1 MNDVI
6 QTILQQCN
14 QVILGKEHQV
24 RLSLTCLLSGGHLLI
39 EDIPGTGKTTLAN
52 TLAQSVGLAF
62 HRVQFTSDMLP
73 SDVLGVSIYDKD
85 TKAFEFKPGAVFSHV
100 LLADEINR
108 ASPKA
113 QSALLEAMEERQV
126 TVDGI
131 THPLPHPFFVI
142 ATQNPHHHN
151 GTFALPE
158 SQLDRFLM
166 RISLGYP
173 DKSAER
179 AVLQG
184 NGGRTANI
192 AIKPVCSAQ
201 TLIQLQ
207 KRVQSLHANAT
218 ILEYVLNLAAYS
230 REHFTPGLSTRAS
243 LGILRAS
250 QAWALCDARDF
261 VTPEDV
267 QAIFTSVTAH
277 RLGIEHGNIAQR
289 ILNDVAIQ

>member
-6 QTILQQCN
+6 QTILHQCN

-24 RLSLTCLLSGGHLLI
+24 RLSLVCLLSGGHLLI

-52 TLAQSVGLAF
+52 TLAQSVGIAF
-62 HRVQFTSDMLP
+62 QRVQFTSDMLP
-73 SDVLGVSIYDKD
+73 SDVLGVSIYDKN
-85 TKAFEFKPGAVFSHV
+85 TKSFEFKPGAVFTHV

-126 TVDGI
+126 TVDGN
-131 THPLPHPFFVI
+131 THPLPNPFFVI
-142 ATQNPHHHN
+142 ATQNPHYHS

-173 DKSAER
+173 DKNAER

-184 NGGRTANI
+184 NGGRLANVDV
-192 AIKPVCSAQ
+192 KPLCNLT
-201 TLIQLQ
+201 TLLQLK
-207 KRVQSLHANAT
+207 KRVHSVHANAN
-218 ILEYVLNLAAYS
+218 ILEYVLNLVAYS
-230 REHFTPGLSTRAS
+230 REHFTIGLSTRAS
-243 LGILRAS
+243 LGILHAS
-250 QAWALCDARDF
+250 KAWALCDARDY

-267 QAIFTSVTAH
+267 QAIFTSVTSH
-277 RLGIEHGNIAQR
+277 RLGFEQSHVAQR
-289 ILNDVAIQ
+289 ILDAVAIQ